1 MSNLKICSFKN
12 NCRSANL
19 LKNNIRILKY
29 FKDTTYNSS
38 STTPL
43 NFYIKKNN
51 NSLISDLLNSSKK
64 LVKNN
69 LRYKSCTELPKTF
82 QYYYPYN
89 PSIIRSNSSAKNK
102 TYQKKLSFN
111 SLYKTIEQ
119 SSSKKN
125 LKVYQKETK
134 FKLHLKRFNFV
145 NYNVNESIFFDFL
158 DGYNINSKIKEK
170 YNNYIQSHPMEN
182 DDINIYQL
190 FDYVQNFKIDYN
202 DNNFFNSTSKINKFK
217 LKNNLS
223 VKIKIS
229 SLNLQFYSIN
239 HIKKN
244 NLCNKNY
251 LFDNSNNSKTKF
263 RNKINTKLKLPFSF
277 LPFFYGIN
285 HIVFLKFLITIIT
298 YDYDKN
304 NFLIDFKNFMKNYKA
319 CKKDNLFFGE
329 NSYFQTFFNK
339 NKEYFVYDWNVKN
352 KNKKNHYIMKIIL
365 PQIKI
370 SIYSDNKIISKFFYT
385 INTNKMVYLI
395 KEEFKLWDFHVLKYF
410 SELKLFRQEI
420 NKIICNK
427 LSNGIKHFQ
436 TKEENKSNFD
446 TEKKNYKKIFNLN
459 NLNTKLNT
467 LIENEYNYEFFFS
480 QNINNKNES
489 YFFQLQIPKI
499 HIIFQEPNHLIEK
512 YFDLDIKR
520 MSQINKLRKSFQIED
535 IIKYS
540 MVIVEQKYQKPLKKK
555 GGYFENKSFKRNLKR
570 SSTLKMNS
578 SSTRLKIRTVTTR
591 GSVYN
596 LNNLASNQI
605 KFVGSY
611 KNNGSIRRRNNNEE
625 SKKDIK
631 LNLDK
636 YIFNFDDDILKFIKP
651 LERKDNIEK
660 KNYENINGFK
670 EKNSFQIKNNNDNNK
685 LSVEIGKIKL
695 ICKKNDLKEYE
706 YYFEENVGRYLLDNP
721 PYIWENYIENKLSEI
736 IS

>member
-1 MSNLKICSFKN
+1 MSNLKIYSFKN

-89 PSIIRSNSSAKNK
+89 PNIIRNNSSAKNK
-102 TYQKKLSFN
+102 TYQKNLSFN
-111 SLYKTIEQ
+111 SLHKTIEQ
-119 SSSKKN
+119 STSKKN
-125 LKVYQKETK
+125 LKETK
-134 FKLHLKRFNFV
+134 FKLRLKRFNFV

-304 NFLIDFKNFMKNYKA
+304 NFSIDFRNFMKNYKA
-319 CKKDNLFFGE
+319 YKKDNLFFGE

-365 PQIKI
+365 PQVKI

-427 LSNGIKHFQ
+427 LSDGIKHFQ

-512 YFDLDIKR
+512 YFDIDIKR

-540 MVIVEQKYQKPLKKK
+540 MVIVDQKYQKPLKKK
-555 GGYFENKSFKRNLKR
+555 GGYFENNGYKRNLKR
-570 SSTLKMNS
+570 SSTLKINS